1 MEKVEFFDWN
11 LSNLHP
17 VSFLWSNYPKRL
29 RPLRPR
35 PDMHSAL
42 HLAWVRQGSRRGS
55 FAHQQLDFSESDF
68 YLTAPWEPHCTLST
82 SEDHRLL
89 LLNIDLESLQ
99 NAFFTGSDRLQKLF
113 TMVPAERMQHLNH
126 CLRHTGTAE
135 QLFNLVQQPESAQ
148 KELWLWNIVQKI
160 FIDILP
166 EKDDA
171 APPSGNYL
179 RLLPALKALSGRMLS
194 VDEAAELCNLSV
206 SYFAVIFKQQFGLSF
221 GRYERNYRLNGA
233 AIAIRRG
240 STLKEAADEWGF
252 CDKSH
257 LARLLKGRQ

>member
-42 HLAWVRQGSRRGS
+42 HLAWVQQGSRRGS
-55 FAHQQLDFSESDF
+55 FAHQQLDFSQSDF

-99 NAFFTGSDRLQKLF
+99 NHIAVFQRIVVIRKNR
-113 TMVPAERMQHLNH
+113 RMIGQ
-126 CLRHTGTAE
+126 
-135 QLFNLVQQPESAQ
+135 
-148 KELWLWNIVQKI
+148 NIR
-160 FIDILP
+160 
-166 EKDDA
+166 
-171 APPSGNYL
+171 NRL
-179 RLLPALKALSGRMLS
+179 RLGSINIHHRRHIQTVKKRFQAGRMIFRHP
-194 VDEAAELCNLSV
+194 AASDQNKFVLHKKN
-206 SYFAVIFKQQFGLSF
+206 SF
-221 GRYERNYRLNGA
+221 SGCLWSN
-233 AIAIRRG
+233 I
-240 STLKEAADEWGF
+240 
-252 CDKSH
+252 
-257 LARLLKGRQ
+257 